1 MSINKK
7 FEVIIIGGGHAGTE
21 AASVSA
27 RSGSKTLLI
36 TQKVSSIG
44 EMSCNPAIG
53 GIGKGHLTKEI
64 DAMGGVMAEAIDKA
78 GIHFRT
84 LNASKGPAVRAT
96 RAQADRVLYNK
107 AVKFILSRQ
116 KNLTIHED
124 TVDAL
129 IMKNGIIEGV
139 ITKQSGNIYAKSVVL
154 TTGTFLAGKILCG
167 DKSEEGGR
175 IGDRPSNNLSKNIRE
190 LDFKVGRLKTGTPPR
205 LKKESLNY
213 SVMNTQPGD
222 NPRPVF
228 SFMGNRSQHPEQLNC
243 HITRTTKETH
253 RIISDALHK
262 SPIYSGAISSVGPR
276 YCPSIED
283 KIVRFADK
291 DSHQVFVEPEGI
303 NSEIVYPNG
312 ISTSL
317 PKETQEKFVRS
328 IIGFENAEIS
338 QYGYAIEYD
347 YIDPRSLKPTLET
360 KKIQGLYFAGQIN
373 GTTGYEEAAAQGLI
387 AGLNASRYS
396 NNQELWY
403 PLRQNSYMGVLVD
416 DLTGRGVS
424 EPYRMFTS
432 RAEYRLLL
440 REDNADQRMTPIAK
454 TFGIISKER
463 WERYQQKI
471 EMVDSEETRLKSIFI
486 SNKKIESGD
495 KLVLGKNY
503 KKESNALD
511 LLKRPEFSHKMI
523 TSLSMVGKPSWRHN
537 EIDSEQIE
545 QAHNQIEI
553 SAKYEGYIQRQIREI
568 EKFEKNEKL
577 ILSKKI
583 DYSLVQGLSNEAKQ
597 KLQEVMPESLGQAS
611 RLEGITPAAISL
623 ILLHLKKTSKK
634 IA

>member
-7 FEVIIIGGGHAGTE
+7 FDVIIIGGGHAGTE
-21 AASVSA
+21 AASVSS

-36 TQKVSSIG
+36 TQKVFSIG

-84 LNASKGPAVRAT
+84 LNASKGPAVQAT
-96 RAQADRVLYNK
+96 RAQADRVLYKK
-107 AVKFILSRQ
+107 AVKLILSKQ

-129 IMKNGIIEGV
+129 IIKAGIIEGV
-139 ITKQSGNIYAKSVVL
+139 ITKQSGNIFAKSVVL

-175 IGDRPSNNLSKNIRE
+175 LGDRPSNNLSKNIRE

-222 NPRPVF
+222 KPRPVF
-228 SFMGNRSQHPEQLNC
+228 SFMGSRSQHPEQLNC
-243 HITRTTKETH
+243 HITRTTNKTH
-253 RIISDALHK
+253 QIISEALHK
-262 SPIYSGAISSVGPR
+262 SPIYSGAISSIGPR

-291 DSHQVFVEPEGI
+291 DSHQIFVEPEGI

-317 PKETQEKFVRS
+317 PSEIQEKFVRS

-347 YIDPRSLKPTLET
+347 YIDPRSLNPTLET

-396 NNQELWY
+396 NNKELWY

-416 DLTGRGVS
+416 DLTSRGVS

-454 TFGIISKER
+454 TLGIISKER
-463 WERYQQKI
+463 WRRFQQKI
-471 EMVDSEETRLKSIFI
+471 EMVASEENRLKSIFI
-486 SNKKIESGD
+486 SNKRIINGD

-511 LLKRPEFSHKMI
+511 LLKRPEFSHKLI
-523 TSLSMVGKPSWRHN
+523 TSLSMVGKPNWKHN
-537 EIDSEQIE
+537 KIDAEQIE
-545 QAHNQIEI
+545 QAQNQIEI

-568 EKFEKNEKL
+568 EKFEKNERL

-597 KLQEVMPESLGQAS
+597 KLQEALPESLGQAS

-623 ILLHLKKTSKK
+623 ILLHLKKSSKK

>member
-471 EMVDSEETRLKSIFI
+471 EMVNSEETRLKSIFI

-523 TSLSMVGKPSWRHN
+523 TSLSMVGKPSWRHS

-545 QAHNQIEI
+545 QTQNQIEI